1 MYITTKNGL
10 YVGGKFKKPSIR
22 KKLRQKNSLMRTKNY
37 KSTSETDYKTALASR
52 KNEIKFALKNMP
64 RGRRIQM
71 IKDIRTFKAD
81 YKNKIGFNNIV
92 KQVKKFEKAKKTKE
106 STLNIHKI
114 ISQKEGESYN
124 NFTKRRNEIKAARN
138 AKKNTKR
145 AFNKQQRILA
155 KIKSGKTTTKPQS
168 RFKQMLT
175 GKLSLNVNGAS
186 AAGTAFAQ
194 AKSQY
199 ITAKNKKAA
208 LKRQVKTNEEDKA
221 IEALKK
227 INVEKAQKAPGPR
240 AELGQGVQGQDLSRQ
255 IPKIGAPGAPE
266 AVPRPGA
273 LRPGEPG
280 EVPRPVVASPGHSV
294 VSSPVKQTIIEP
306 KENLVANKFI
316 KETETEIQTMAN
328 KRLKL
333 AELHGSRMAYEKSLA
348 QANSQNKLSK
358 KHTNSITAREAKYN
372 EANSQS
378 LKKFIAK
385 MALGNQEASEAN
397 ITKFTQA
404 QQTAKNA
411 RTQARIKGDVKRTYE
426 IAMKKFTQERN
437 RIIEQA
443 PKYHPEQNL
452 KKRTKAIEQYEYA
465 RRALVSAR
473 KKMTALS
480 LTIPDQE
487 PGPVY
492 KLARELNQ
500 NGTLVE
506 AAVQPS
512 VTTQSIYKPDY
523 KGAAPTAA
531 LIKTVH
537 TTKAPAQQAFV
548 EELQTS
554 VRNPKLKNTKST
566 VAKEIQNLRTA
577 AAATATAA
585 TAATTVPAAAA
596 VSIIRRTFPPK

>member
-52 KNEIKFALKNMP
+52 KEEIKSALKNMP

-240 AELGQGVQGQDLSRQ
+240 AELGLGLGPGQRVLRQDQGG
-255 IPKIGAPGAPE
+255 PE
-266 AVPRPGA
+266 PRPGSP
-273 LRPGEPG
+273 RPGP
-280 EVPRPVVASPGHSV
+280 ASAAAAGPKQANSV
-294 VSSPVKQTIIEP
+294 LSPVKQTIIEP
-306 KENLVANKFI
+306 KENLVAKNFI
-316 KETETEIQTMAN
+316 KETEGKIQTMAN
-328 KRLKL
+328 KRLRL

-348 QANSQNKLSK
+348 QASSQKKLSK
-358 KHTNSITAREAKYN
+358 IHTNSITAREAKYN
-372 EANSQS
+372 EANSQA

-385 MALGNQEASEAN
+385 MALGNQQASKDN
-397 ITKFTQA
+397 INKFIKM
-404 QQTAKNA
+404 QQNAKTA
-411 RTQARIKGDVKRTYE
+411 RTQALIKGTAERTYQ
-426 IAMKKFTQERN
+426 IAIKELERL
-437 RIIEQA
+437 RKI
-443 PKYHPEQNL
+443 KTLPEGVLDNA
-452 KKRTKAIEQYEYA
+452 K
-465 RRALVSAR
+465 
-473 KKMTALS
+473 
-480 LTIPDQE
+480 
-487 PGPVY
+487 
-492 KLARELNQ
+492 
-500 NGTLVE
+500 
-506 AAVQPS
+506 AAVNKAQTDMATLKSSEVAAVEPS
-512 VTTQSIYKPDY
+512 VPTTSIFPPDY
-523 KGAAPTAA
+523 PRATPTAPTAA
-531 LIKTVH
+531 VRKAVH
-537 TTKAPAQQAFV
+537 TAATTTAASAPIRFKN
-548 EELQTS
+548 ELNS
-554 VRNPKLKNTKST
+554 RVINPKLKNTTAISK
-566 VAKEIQNLRTA
+566 AAEEIKQLRNA
-577 AAATATAA
+577 ATATATAA
-585 TAATTVPAAAA
+585 TAAVPIIQRTSPPQVAATI
-596 VSIIRRTFPPK
+596 SPNLFSSQPTN

>member
-240 AELGQGVQGQDLSRQ
+240 AGLGPGQGVLGQELSGQR
-255 IPKIGAPGAPE
+255 PKIGGPGAPGA
-266 AVPRPGA
+266 
-273 LRPGEPG
+273 
-280 EVPRPVVASPGHSV
+280 VPRPVAAAAGQKQSV
-294 VSSPVKQTIIEP
+294 VPSSVKQTIIEP
-306 KENLVANKFI
+306 KENPVAKNFI
-316 KETETEIQTMAN
+316 KETEGKIQTMAN
-328 KRLKL
+328 KRLRL

-348 QANSQNKLSK
+348 QANSQKKLSK
-358 KHTNSITAREAKYN
+358 IHTNSITAREAKYN
-372 EANSQS
+372 EANSQA

-385 MALGNQEASEAN
+385 MALGNQQASKDN
-397 ITKFTQA
+397 INKFIKM
-404 QQTAKNA
+404 QQNAKTA
-411 RTQARIKGDVKRTYE
+411 RTQALIKGTAERTYQ
-426 IAMKKFTQERN
+426 IAIKELERL
-437 RIIEQA
+437 RKI
-443 PKYHPEQNL
+443 KTLPEGVLDNA
-452 KKRTKAIEQYEYA
+452 K
-465 RRALVSAR
+465 
-473 KKMTALS
+473 
-480 LTIPDQE
+480 
-487 PGPVY
+487 
-492 KLARELNQ
+492 
-500 NGTLVE
+500 
-506 AAVQPS
+506 AAVNKAQTDMATLKSSEVAAVEPS
-512 VTTQSIYKPDY
+512 VPTTSIFPPDY
-523 KGAAPTAA
+523 PRATPTAPTAA
-531 LIKTVH
+531 VRKAVH
-537 TTKAPAQQAFV
+537 TAATTTAASAPIRFKN
-548 EELQTS
+548 ELNS
-554 VRNPKLKNTKST
+554 RVINPKLKNTTAISK
-566 VAKEIQNLRTA
+566 AAEEIKQLRNA
-577 AAATATAA
+577 ATATATAA
-585 TAATTVPAAAA
+585 TAAVP
-596 VSIIRRTFPPK
+596 IIQRTSPPK

>member
-240 AELGQGVQGQDLSRQ
+240 AGLGPGQGVLGQELSGQR
-255 IPKIGAPGAPE
+255 PKIGGPGAPGA
-266 AVPRPGA
+266 
-273 LRPGEPG
+273 
-280 EVPRPVVASPGHSV
+280 VPRPVAAAAGQKQSV
-294 VSSPVKQTIIEP
+294 VPSSVKQTIIEP
-306 KENLVANKFI
+306 KENPVAKNFI
-316 KETETEIQTMAN
+316 KETEGKIQTMAN
-328 KRLKL
+328 KRLRL

-348 QANSQNKLSK
+348 QANSQKKLSK
-358 KHTNSITAREAKYN
+358 IHTNSITAREAKYN
-372 EANSQS
+372 EANSQA

-385 MALGNQEASEAN
+385 MALGNQQASKDN
-397 ITKFTQA
+397 INKFIKM
-404 QQTAKNA
+404 QQNAKTA
-411 RTQARIKGDVKRTYE
+411 RTQALIKGTAERTYE
-426 IAMKKFTQERN
+426 IAIKELERL
-437 RIIEQA
+437 RKI
-443 PKYHPEQNL
+443 KTLPEGVLDNA
-452 KKRTKAIEQYEYA
+452 K
-465 RRALVSAR
+465 
-473 KKMTALS
+473 
-480 LTIPDQE
+480 
-487 PGPVY
+487 
-492 KLARELNQ
+492 
-500 NGTLVE
+500 
-506 AAVQPS
+506 AAVNKAQTDMATLKSSEVAAVEPS
-512 VTTQSIYKPDY
+512 VPTPSIYPPDY
-523 KGAAPTAA
+523 PRATPTAPTAA
-531 LIKTVH
+531 VRKAVH
-537 TTKAPAQQAFV
+537 TAATTTAASAPIRFNN
-548 EELQTS
+548 ELKS
-554 VRNPKLKNTKST
+554 RVINPKLKNTTAISK
-566 VAKEIQNLRTA
+566 AAEEINQLRKA

-585 TAATTVPAAAA
+585 TAAVP
-596 VSIIRRTFPPK
+596 IIQRTSPPPSSSHNKP